1 LSARVK
7 LVRAAAGITRGI
19 TARCLTWRL
28 GVPRE
33 PARIAVVGLSLLA
46 LGVASCTAAAPAPA
60 LGTVATLRLS
70 AHDTA
75 FLDTLEHRTFRFF
88 WERSDSL
95 TGLTPD
101 RWPTRSFV
109 SVGAVGFAL
118 TAYPIGA
125 ERGWVTRAQAVERT
139 ARTLRYFWTA
149 RQDTAARGTTGHRG
163 FFYHFLDPATGTRF
177 ENVELSTMDTA
188 LLLAGAL
195 FCQSYFDR
203 GNAAEAEVRAL
214 ADSIYR
220 RADWR
225 WAQVRPPTIAL
236 GWFPESGHLPYD
248 WRGYNETMLLHILAL
263 GSPTHPVGRD
273 TWRAY
278 TSAYRWGSFHGQ
290 QHLGFAPL
298 FGHQYSHVWIDF
310 HGIRDSVMREK
321 GLDYFENSRRAT
333 LAQQAYAIANPNGW
347 AGYSERLWGL
357 TACDGPLERAL
368 TIDGRERQFHTY
380 WARGASFTEVND
392 DGTIAPAAAGGSIA
406 FAPEIAIPALI
417 TMRERYG
424 THLFGEYG
432 FLDAF
437 NPTLR
442 LAIPVQHGHVV
453 ADVGWFDTD
462 YLGIDQGPILAMV
475 ENYRTQLV
483 WRTLRNNPHIV
494 RGLRAAGFSGGWL
507 DRAPGAR

>member
-1 LSARVK
+1 MSARVK

-177 ENVELSTMDTA
+177 EKVELSTMDTA

-225 WAQVRPPTIAL
+225 WAQVRPPMVVH
-236 GWFPESGHLPYD
+236 GWDPEGGFLPYD
-248 WRGYNETMLLHILAL
+248 WRGMNESMLVPILAL
-263 GSPTHPVGRD
+263 ASPTHPLGPGVWSYWEAGC
-273 TWRAY
+273 
-278 TSAYRWGSFHGQ
+278 RWGTFQGLEHV
-290 QHLGFAPL
+290 GFAPL
-298 FGHQYSHVWIDF
+298 FGHQYSQVWLDLRGLQDSLMRA
-310 HGIRDSVMREK
+310 HGIDW
-321 GLDYFENSRRAT
+321 FENSRRAT
-333 LAQQAYAIANPNGW
+333 LAQRAYAIGNPGRFK
-347 AGYSERLWGL
+347 GYGERLWGL
-357 TACDGPLERAL
+357 TACDGPVNDSV
-368 TIDGRERQFHTY
+368 TVGGRRLGFSTY
-380 WARGASFTEVND
+380 AARGASFQEIVD
-392 DGTIAPAAAGGSIA
+392 DGTVSPAAAGGSVA
-406 FAPEIAIPALI
+406 FAPEIVVPALMA
-417 TMRERYG
+417 MRETYG
-424 THLFGEYG
+424 DQVFGPYG
-432 FLDAF
+432 FVDAL
-437 NPTLR
+437 NPTLDVPAR
-442 LAIPVQHGHVV
+442 VQHGRVV
-453 ADVGWFDTD
+453 PGVGWFDVD
-462 YLGIDQGPILAMV
+462 RLGIDQGPILAMI
-475 ENYRTQLV
+475 ENHRSGLV
-483 WRTLRNNPHIV
+483 WRTLRKNPHIV
-494 RGLRAAGFSGGWL
+494 RGLRAAGFTGGWL
-507 DRAPGAR
+507 DEAPGKR